1 MTATRF
7 FLPLMLLSIASPAV
21 GQQRRTSLP
30 ALPSLESARP
40 VVVLEALRSGG
51 YVLACRHA
59 ITDHDTE
66 RSGRF
71 DLNDRSTQRNLS
83 RAGEDQARRLGRALA
98 ALGVP
103 IGEVYSSPYARTM
116 ETAQL
121 AFDRATAD
129 AMLCGGHSRAE
140 LRERFNRSPRRGNA
154 VLMTHQGIL
163 RSALGYRE
171 PGEGDCVVIRP
182 GDNGPNVVANVTV
195 PEWQRL
201 AENHGRRR

>member
-1 MTATRF
+1 MSATRF

-51 YVLACRHA
+51 HVLACRHA
-59 ITDHDTE
+59 ITHHDTK

-71 DLNDRSTQRNLS
+71 DLNDRTTQRNLS
-83 RAGEDQARRLGRALA
+83 RAGEAQARRLGRALA
-98 ALGVP
+98 ALGIP

-129 AMLCGGHSRAE
+129 AMLYGGHSPAE

-163 RSALGYRE
+163 RSALGYRQ

-195 PEWQRL
+195 REWQRL
-201 AENHGRRR
+201 AENHGRRP